1 MSVVSGAGPAK
12 IRGNTL
18 SQFQPLTQAKPPP
31 RRAMA
36 GASGAA
42 PIALVYGGDL
52 PAPHR
57 MIGIDH
63 VGFHLQADGACLK
76 CTDGNK
82 LSTPSSALQH
92 LRRAAFLGLRST
104 RNEVYHRNGFTV
116 SAPFPRFSSRIA
128 TCNRAAQHSP
138 CLPPPPILCPF
149 PPLCKVPPR

>member
-1 MSVVSGAGPAK
+1 
-12 IRGNTL
+12 
-18 SQFQPLTQAKPPP
+18 
-31 RRAMA
+31 MA

-63 VGFHLQADGACLK
+63 VGFHLQADGACLR
-76 CTDGNK
+76 CADGNK
-82 LSTPSSALQH
+82 LSIPSSALQH

-104 RNEVYHRNGFTV
+104 RNEVYHRNGLTV

-128 TCNRAAQHSP
+128 TCNRAAQHSL
-138 CLPPPPILCPF
+138 CLPPPPQSCARS
-149 PPLCKVPPR
+149 PLCAKSPHDERVLVAG

>member
-1 MSVVSGAGPAK
+1 
-12 IRGNTL
+12 
-18 SQFQPLTQAKPPP
+18 
-31 RRAMA
+31 MA
-36 GASGAA
+36 GAGGAA

-52 PAPHR
+52 PTPHR
-57 MIGIDH
+57 MIGVDH
-63 VGFHLQADGACLK
+63 VGFHLQADGACLR

-128 TCNRAAQHSP
+128 TCNRAAQ
-138 CLPPPPILCPF
+138 L
-149 PPLCKVPPR
+149 

>member
-1 MSVVSGAGPAK
+1 
-12 IRGNTL
+12 
-18 SQFQPLTQAKPPP
+18 
-31 RRAMA
+31 MA

-52 PAPHR
+52 PTPHR

-63 VGFHLQADGACLK
+63 VGFHLQADGACLR

-128 TCNRAAQHSP
+128 TCNRAAQHSL
-138 CLPPPPILCPF
+138 CLPPTPQSCAR
-149 PPLCKVPPR
+149 PPLCAKSPHDERVLVAG